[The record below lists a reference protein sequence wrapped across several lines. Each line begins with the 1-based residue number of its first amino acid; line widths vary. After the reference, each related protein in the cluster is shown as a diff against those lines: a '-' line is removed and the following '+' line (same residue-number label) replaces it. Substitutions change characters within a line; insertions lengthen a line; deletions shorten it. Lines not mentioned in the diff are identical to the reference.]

1 MTTDDISPSFSQR
14 VNGSAVFYAVA
25 SAQDD
30 IMLQPVAPP
39 APWMS
44 RVMVAAGVY
53 NLLWGSVAILAP
65 AVSLRLGGL
74 PDDKVVLPIWQCLG
88 MVIGVYGVGYWISAR
103 DPFRHWLIIFVGLLG
118 KVLGPI
124 GYVIAVTR
132 GELPVEGM
140 RTLLTNDLIW
150 WVPFSVILWKA
161 AVCHD
166 AQTAKPPA
174 DGVDPLRTL
183 IGNTGKSL
191 FQLSEQSPVLVV
203 FLRHSGCTFCREAM
217 ADLGAKRATI
227 EASGTRIALVHLSTE
242 ADIAPFAEKYGVA
255 DLPRFADP
263 DRLLYR
269 EFDLAP
275 GGITQLLGLK
285 VWWRG
290 MLAALKAG
298 HGFGGIK
305 ESMFQMPGTF
315 LIENGK
321 VLRAFRHQSAAD
333 RPDYTQLA
341 CPLPKA

>member
-1 MTTDDISPSFSQR
+1 MTTDDISPGFSQR
-14 VNGSAVFYAVA
+14 VNGSAVWNAVA

-30 IMLQPVAPP
+30 IMLQPVAHP

-74 PDDKVVLPIWQCLG
+74 PDDNVVLPIWQCLG

-118 KVLGPI
+118 KILGPI

-161 AVCHD
+161 AIWHD

-191 FQLSEQSPVLVV
+191 FQLSEESPVLVV
-203 FLRHSGCTFCREAM
+203 FLRHSGCTFCREAL

-275 GGITQLLGLK
+275 GGVTQLLGLK

-333 RPDYTQLA
+333 RPDYTELA